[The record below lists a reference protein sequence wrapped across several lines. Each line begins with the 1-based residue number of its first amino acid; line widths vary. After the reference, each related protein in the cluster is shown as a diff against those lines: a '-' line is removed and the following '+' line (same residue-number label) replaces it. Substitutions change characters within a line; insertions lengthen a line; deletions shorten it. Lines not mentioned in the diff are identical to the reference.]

1 MTRYH
6 NLCIY
11 LLYHYHHHLSPDYV
25 CLLDELQLFLDSPI
39 EYYNINTVDL
49 FLYRLSNVFQV
60 DVLIIKSN
68 TEDCWFEDLTG
79 NNNENPKKIYFVK
92 TLSQHID
99 QVVLKVNEDNSDDS
113 ITITHYLEFRK
124 V

>member
-11 LLYHYHHHLSPDYV
+11 LLYHYHYHFSPDYV

-39 EYYNINTVDL
+39 EYYNINKVDL

-60 DVLIIKSN
+60 DVLVIKSN
-68 TEDCWFEDLTG
+68 TEDCWFEDLTS